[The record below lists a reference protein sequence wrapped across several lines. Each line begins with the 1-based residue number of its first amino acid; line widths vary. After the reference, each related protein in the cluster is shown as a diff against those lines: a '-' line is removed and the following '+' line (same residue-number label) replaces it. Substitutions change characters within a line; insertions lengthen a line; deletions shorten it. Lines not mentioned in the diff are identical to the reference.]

1 MLYPLYE
8 YLIRRKLDAG
18 LFPEELCFMLSEADL
33 LADPGRV
40 ETVVGWYM
48 EFPAIKRIIF
58 HIASKD
64 PAALEGVVPSLES
77 LGDAVSVRLSM
88 PSGEVTSGR
97 GTPEILIVLGRS
109 GREEITGAIAA
120 IAREGVDPETIT
132 EETIES
138 HLLYQVNP
146 DFVIKTGGSHLT
158 DFLIWQ
164 SVYSELFF
172 TDVNWCRFRRLDLL
186 RALRDY
192 QSRVRRYGT

>member
-8 YLIRRKLDAG
+8 YLIRRKLNAG
-18 LFPEELCFMLSEADL
+18 LFPRELCFMTSEADL

-40 ETVVGWYM
+40 ETVVRWCM
-48 EFPAIKRIIF
+48 EFPAIERIIF

-64 PAALEGVVPSLES
+64 PSSLEEKLPPLTS
-77 LGDAVSVRLSM
+77 LGSVASVRLSM
-88 PSGEVTSGR
+88 PSGDVSF
-97 GTPEILIVLGRS
+97 GTGMPEILIVLGRS
-109 GREEITGAIAA
+109 GREEITGAIVA
-120 IAREGVDPETIT
+120 IAKEGVDPATIT

-192 QSRVRRYGT
+192 QSRVRRYGQ

>member
-1 MLYPLYE
+1 MFYPLYE
-8 YLIRRKLDAG
+8 YLVRRKLDAG
-18 LFPEELCFMLSEADL
+18 LFPKELCFMISEADL
-33 LADPGRV
+33 LADSGRV
-40 ETVVGWYM
+40 EMVVGWCM
-48 EFPAIKRIIF
+48 EFSAIRRIIV
-58 HIASKD
+58 HIASRD
-64 PAALEGVVPSLES
+64 PSALEGMMPSFRS
-77 LGDAVSVRLSM
+77 LAGRASVRLSM
-88 PSGEVTSGR
+88 PSGEVTFGA
-97 GTPEILIVLGRS
+97 GAQEILIVLGRS
-109 GREEITGAIAA
+109 GREEVTEAIAA
-120 IAREGVDPETIT
+120 IAREGVDPEMIT

>member
-40 ETVVGWYM
+40 ETVVGWCM

-77 LGDAVSVRLSM
+77 LDDAVSVHLSM
-88 PSGEVTSGR
+88 PSGENTFGR

-109 GREEITGAIAA
+109 GREEITEAIAA

-158 DFLIWQ
+158 DFMIWQ

>member
-40 ETVVGWYM
+40 ETVVGWCM

-77 LGDAVSVRLSM
+77 PD
-88 PSGEVTSGR
+88 GR
-97 GTPEILIVLGRS
+97 STPEILIVLGRS
-109 GREEITGAIAA
+109 GREEITEAIAA

-158 DFLIWQ
+158 DFMIWQ

>member
-40 ETVVGWYM
+40 ETVVGWCM

-64 PAALEGVVPSLES
+64 PAALEGGVPSLES

-88 PSGEVTSGR
+88 PSGDVTSGR

>member
-18 LFPEELCFMLSEADL
+18 LFPGELCFMLSEADL

-40 ETVVGWYM
+40 ETVVGWCM

-64 PAALEGVVPSLES
+64 PAALEGVMPSLES

-88 PSGEVTSGR
+88 PSGEVISGA
-97 GTPEILIVLGRS
+97 GMPEILIVLGRS

-120 IAREGVDPETIT
+120 IAKEGIDPETIT